1 MNARWL
7 ALAGT
12 FCLIACVGSNP
23 SPGGPGGVSSGGSSG
38 SGSGGSSGGSSG
50 GGSGSSSG
58 GSSGGG
64 SGSSSGGSS
73 GGGSGSSSGGGDGG
87 GSSSGSSS
95 GGGSGGAVLFN
106 CNDLIDNCCL
116 QITGTAYTQT
126 SANTLCTSTGGPN
139 DAVAGNTACQAAA
152 LVGTCAFPGAGAN
165 LGFTAFYYSSA
176 LTPAGDEP
184 YTTAT
189 AQAACHG
196 TGSFI
201 PSSETGDAGVFTA
214 N

>member
-23 SPGGPGGVSSGGSSG
+23 SPGGPGGVGSGGSSG

-50 GGSGSSSG
+50 
-58 GSSGGG
+58 
-64 SGSSSGGSS
+64 

-106 CNDLIDNCCL
+106 CNDLLDNCCL

-152 LVGTCAFPGAGAN
+152 LVGSCAFPGAGAN

-189 AQAACHG
+189 AQAACNG

-201 PSSETGDAGVFTA
+201 PSSETGDAGVVTA